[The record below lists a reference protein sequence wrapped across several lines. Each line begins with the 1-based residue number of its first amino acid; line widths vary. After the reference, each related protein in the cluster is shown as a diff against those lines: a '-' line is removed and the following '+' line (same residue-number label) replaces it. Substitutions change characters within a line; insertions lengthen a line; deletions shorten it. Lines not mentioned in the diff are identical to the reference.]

1 MNFEKI
7 NYELVLVANTFP
19 GSEDKTPLVVKEL
32 AKKDSRIIPLTL
44 EKKGMMGWD
53 AISGIKAA
61 SGDVVALIDGDG
73 QMPPNDIC

>member
-1 MNFEKI
+1 
-7 NYELVLVANTFP
+7 
-19 GSEDKTPLVVKEL
+19 
-32 AKKDSRIIPLTL
+32 
-44 EKKGMMGWD
+44 MMGWD